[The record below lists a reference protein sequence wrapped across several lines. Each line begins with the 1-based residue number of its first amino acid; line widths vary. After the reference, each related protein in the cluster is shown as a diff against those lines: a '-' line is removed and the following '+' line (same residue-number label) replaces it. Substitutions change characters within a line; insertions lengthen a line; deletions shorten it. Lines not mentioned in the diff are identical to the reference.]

1 MHQSMV
7 YTHITI
13 GDALTYKIIVGVYG
27 DCQKA
32 ETSGPKDEADISRAI
47 APEHNEFDGGFSSLE
62 GMLQWAISHS
72 DHAKLRNTAQNSQ
85 HLSASDL
92 KKRQEDLKELTNQ
105 LKVPSDAQLMQIAL
119 NDLNNASISSE
130 ARHRA
135 LEEILVLVESIDNA
149 NDLHKLG
156 VLTVIV
162 RALESSDNETRMRS
176 AWILGKAS
184 QNNPILNLGA
194 LAKLMEM
201 VSSSGVEEA
210 TKALYAV
217 SALIRNNV
225 EGQELFYAKSGELIL
240 QGILINS
247 NTDVR
252 LRKKSVF
259 LVADLAVSQLESE
272 NKEEPSFFSNPFFMR
287 SVVELMKSSDLDL
300 QEKALIAVKSLLQLR
315 TTKASDF
322 KDFCDLDGALEG
334 MREGLKQLM
343 AIENMSDFARD
354 LESLRIEVELIFQR
368 KLQQV
373 HIKVPAFP

>member
-1 MHQSMV
+1 MNWRSTFV
-7 YTHITI
+7 ATI
-13 GDALTYKIIVGVYG
+13 CIFFHLTLPVL
-27 DCQKA
+27 A
-32 ETSGPKDEADISRAI
+32 ETSGLKDEADLSRAI
-47 APEHNEFDGGFSSLE
+47 APENDEFDGGFSSLE

-85 HLSASDL
+85 HLSANDL
-92 KKRQEDLKELTNQ
+92 KKRQEDIKELMNQ

-130 ARHRA
+130 ERHRV
-135 LEEILVLVESIDNA
+135 LEEILVFVESIDNA

-162 RALESSDNETRMRS
+162 QALESSDNETRIRS

-184 QNNPILNLGA
+184 QNNPVVQKQILNLGA

-201 VSSSGVEEA
+201 VNSNGVEEA
-210 TKALYAV
+210 SKALYAV
-217 SALIRNNV
+217 SALIRNNLD
-225 EGQELFYAKSGELIL
+225 GQELFYAKSGELIL
-240 QGILINS
+240 QGILSNS

-252 LRKKSVF
+252 LRKKSAF

-287 SVVELMKSSDLDL
+287 SVVELVKSSDLDL

-322 KDFCDLDGALEG
+322 KDFCGLDGALEG

-343 AIENMSDFARD
+343 AVENVSDFARD
-354 LESLRIEVELIFQR
+354 LENLLIEVELIFQR
-368 KLQQV
+368 KLQQDAV
-373 HIKVPAFP
+373 SGGHDYLAR